1 MTMPKP
7 NAKPVSKTRRK
18 SRVVR
23 HKAFF
28 IAAPLGLAAF
38 AAAVWFTPKFAI
50 GIGANVMFA
59 SYLIMIFF
67 TMHLLTPEF
76 LRKRADEADTPV
88 AIILLVVGAVVGV
101 SFYALFNALNSK
113 AGPEV
118 GQVIL
123 SVVSVLLGWFVIHTM
138 AALHYAYEFYES
150 ATASP
155 GKGKAGAIVG
165 GLDFPEGDA
174 PDGIAFLYF
183 AYVLGTAFAVSDI
196 RVTSNKMRKIIMV
209 HSTFS
214 YFFNTLIVA
223 ATVNVAV
230 AVGGS

>member
-1 MTMPKP
+1 MTTSKSSS
-7 NAKPVSKTRRK
+7 KPVSNGRWR
-18 SRVVR
+18 SRMVR

-38 AAAVWFTPKFAI
+38 AASVWITPKFAI

-76 LRKRADEADTPV
+76 LRRRADEADMPV
-88 AIILLVVGAVVGV
+88 SIILLVVAAVVGV
-101 SFYALFNALNSK
+101 SFYALFNALHGK
-113 AGPEV
+113 DGPEV

-150 ATASP
+150 ATAGP

-165 GLDFPEGDA
+165 GLNFPEGDN

-183 AYVLGTAFAVSDI
+183 AYVLGTAFAVSDVG
-196 RVTSNKMRKIIMV
+196 VTSNKMRRMIMV

-230 AVGGS
+230 TVGGS

>member
-1 MTMPKP
+1 MATPKSTS
-7 NAKPVSKTRRK
+7 KPVSSTRRK

-28 IAAPLGLAAF
+28 IAAPLGLVAF
-38 AAAVWFTPKFAI
+38 VAAVWFTPKFAI

-76 LRKRADEADTPV
+76 LRKRADEADMPV
-88 AIILLVVGAVVGV
+88 AIILLVVGAVVAV
-101 SFYALFNALNSK
+101 SFYALFNALNSE
-113 AGPEV
+113 AGPDVEE
-118 GQVIL
+118 VIL
-123 SVVSVLLGWFVIHTM
+123 SVVSVLQGWFVIHTM

-155 GKGKAGAIVG
+155 GKGKTGAIVG